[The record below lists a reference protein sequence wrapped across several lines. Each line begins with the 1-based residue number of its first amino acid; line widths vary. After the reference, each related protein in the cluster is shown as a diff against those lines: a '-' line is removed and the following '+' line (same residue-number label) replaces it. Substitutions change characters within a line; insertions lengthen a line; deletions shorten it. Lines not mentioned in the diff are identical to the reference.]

1 MMTNVVIGGL
11 QEHQIIITDGICSTI
26 VAGCG
31 TGGGNTPLVVE
42 KEDDLKTDDNLSL
55 NKDHDDG

>member
-11 QEHQIIITDGICSTI
+11 QEHQIRRTDGICSTI

-42 KEDDLKTDDNLSL
+42 KEDDLKTDDNLLL
-55 NKDHDDG
+55 NKDHEDV

>member
-11 QEHQIIITDGICSTI
+11 QDHQIRRTDGICSTI

-42 KEDDLKTDDNLSL
+42 KEDDLKTDDNLLL
-55 NKDHDDG
+55 NKDHEDV

>member
-11 QEHQIIITDGICSTI
+11 QEHQIRRTDGICSTI